1 MSLCCSS
8 GGSAPVGEKKGR
20 EMGEEGGG
28 RICHAP
34 REYIRIWMSKRAYH
48 ADDAAEHDE
57 VEQQGGE
64 AVQHGHHGGMHRQG
78 LLHVGAVGE
87 PHTQVL
93 RVEDL
98 RHSRKRGG

>member
-1 MSLCCSS
+1 MCL
-8 GGSAPVGEKKGR
+8 
-20 EMGEEGGG
+20 
-28 RICHAP
+28 
-34 REYIRIWMSKRAYH
+34 SKAYH

-64 AVQHGHHGGMHRQG
+64 AVQHGHHRRVHGQG

-98 RHSRKRGG
+98 RTEAKGGERVRVRVRGRVKG